1 MEPEF
6 KEGNK
11 VYLLQKNIKIKW
23 SSNKLDYKKLEL
35 FKINKKI
42 GSINYKF
49 KLPKTI
55 EIYPV
60 FYILLLEPVLPG
72 ISTIPITEV

>member
-1 MEPEF
+1 M
-6 KEGNK
+6 
-11 VYLLQKNIKIKW
+11 
-23 SSNKLDYKKLEL
+23 DYKKLEL

-49 KLPKTI
+49 KLLKII

-60 FYILLLEPVLPG
+60 FYISLLELVLPDTF
-72 ISTIPITEV
+72 IILITEI